1 MHVWIVL
8 VMGDEVVRKVMMLI
22 EVAGFALR
30 WRRKI
35 IDSLIEMRL
44 IQFQEGRCRDGHT
57 ATTARL

>member
-1 MHVWIVL
+1 M
-8 VMGDEVVRKVMMLI
+8 MGDKVVRKMIMMI
-22 EVAGFALR
+22 EVARFALR